1 MDTRT
6 PEALKTPET
15 HARPEWIDRLARPRL
30 IALGAGLLIVAVLM
44 TGWILDRAAHVSTS
58 DARIAADMVAVS
70 TDVSGRV
77 TELHVSVGD
86 RVRAGDLLYAID
98 AREAL
103 YQLSEYE
110 AEAARLDAEIARE
123 AARIGLSASKASS
136 EIDASRAGSRSADAS
151 VEAARSDLSTTER
164 DFARAKDL
172 FDRGL
177 TTQSALDQ
185 VRNRLESARQTLAM
199 AEARRASASAVE
211 RRACVS
217 SDEVELIERNLDVL
231 RADRER
237 VAARIARQ
245 QVAVDQHEIRSPID
259 GVVDELFYDVGEHTL
274 LGFRVALLHNP
285 DTVWV
290 NANIKET
297 EVRHVHPGARVDIR
311 VDSAPDAEVTGRVAL
326 VRDLTVAEAAMMPNP
341 NATGVFTKIT
351 QRIPIRIEID
361 STDIRLRPGT
371 MVTVKIDK
379 SDGEDAQGAGR

>member
-6 PEALKTPET
+6 PDALKTPDT
-15 HARPEWIDRLARPRL
+15 HTRPAWLEVFMRPRL
-30 IALGAGLLIVAVLM
+30 IALVVGLLLVLILM
-44 TGWILDRAAHVSTS
+44 TSWVLDRSAHVSTS

-77 TELHVSVGD
+77 TQLHVSVGD
-86 RVRAGDLLYAID
+86 RVRTGDVLYSID

-103 YQLSEYE
+103 HQLAEYQ

-123 AARIGLSASKASS
+123 GARIGLSTSKASS

-151 VEAARSDLSTTER
+151 VEAARSDLSTAER
-164 DFARAKDL
+164 DFARASDL
-172 FDRGL
+172 FERGL

-199 AEARRASASAVE
+199 AEARRSSASAEE
-211 RRACVS
+211 RRAIVTGE
-217 SDEVELIERNLDVL
+217 EVTLIDRNLDVL
-231 RADRER
+231 RADRDR
-237 VAARIARQ
+237 IAARIARQ
-245 QVAVDQHEIRSPID
+245 QVVVDQHDIRSPID

-274 LGFRVALLHNP
+274 PGFRVALLHNP

-297 EVRHVHPGARVDIR
+297 QVRYVYPGAPVDIH
-311 VDSAPDAEVTGRVAL
+311 VDSAPDADVTGRVTL

-351 QRIPIRIEID
+351 QRIPVKIAID
-361 STDIRLRPGT
+361 SADVRLRPGT
-371 MVTVKIDK
+371 MVTVRIDK
-379 SDGEDAQGAGR
+379 TDGDTTGAGQ